1 LLERVV
7 TALNQLIVHPNV
19 IPFTWFGV
27 TMFQYATTSK
37 FIAMACERLRVPQVP
52 YIRYLD
58 TTVHLGSSTRV
69 G

>member
-37 FIAMACERLRVPQVP
+37 FIAMACERLKVPQVP
-52 YIRYLD
+52 
-58 TTVHLGSSTRV
+58 
-69 G
+69 